1 MRFIKR
7 KNGNVFDVRRYYS
20 EWTERYIKSFG
31 DTFQAN
37 RPTDLKSYFEYLL
50 KSIDIQKGFHVIDA
64 GCGVGGPLFGLAK
77 VVDAKFTGLNISPE
91 QVEIANKRLSEEGVN
106 NVSFVECDFHKL
118 GQEVLPET
126 IDRVYFLESLVHS
139 SDIKRVINEV
149 HKALKPYGKIY
160 IKDLFERV
168 AVSKEDKAKILNSVK
183 INNELFKLFI
193 QPKEKLLWEL
203 REAGFKLDFCRQ
215 LEIETNQDVGN
226 RFVIENGLVKHESD
240 WHPYLEFYEIRATK
254 IISAFD

>member
-1 MRFIKR
+1 MWFK
-7 KNGNVFDVRRYYS
+7 KNKSFENSAVKQYYS
-20 EWTERYIKSFG
+20 EWTDRYIKSFG

-37 RPTDLKSYFEYLL
+37 RPSDLKSYFEYLL
-50 KSIDIQKGFHVIDA
+50 KSIDIQNGFHVIDA
-64 GCGVGGPLFGLAK
+64 GCGVGGPLFGLAQF
-77 VVDAKFTGLNISPE
+77 VEAKFTGLNISPE
-91 QVEIANKRLSEEGVN
+91 QLEIANKRLSEEGVN

-118 GQEVLPET
+118 GKEVMPET
-126 IDRVYFLESLVHS
+126 VDRVYFLESLVHS
-139 SDIKRVINEV
+139 SDTKRVINEV
-149 HKALKPYGKIY
+149 HKVLKPYGKIY

-226 RFVIENGLVKHESD
+226 RFVIDNGLVKHESD

-254 IISAFD
+254 IISEFD